1 MPVYLPPEPP
11 SWIAEPAAPPQ
22 YQRAAWTPRPPVP
35 RGPGPHDTVASSVLT
50 GLLLVS
56 TIVGVAV
63 GVLVQWVLHAF
74 YLRLG
79 VGYFES
85 SAVVRGQWSIVLSQ
99 IVVFAASVVLTRF
112 LMQRKR
118 TSFYVPLLAGL
129 IAALTFWLLML
140 PILYSDHSLGS
151 VA

>member
-11 SWIAEPAAPPQ
+11 SWISEPPPPQ
-22 YQRAAWTPRPPVP
+22 YERAAWTPRQPVP
-35 RGPGPHDTVASSVLT
+35 RGPGPHDTVATSVLT

-63 GVLVQWVLHAF
+63 GVLVQWMLHAF

-79 VGYFES
+79 LGYFES
-85 SAVVRGQWSIVLSQ
+85 SAVVRGQWTIVASQ
-99 IVVFAASVVLTRF
+99 IVVLATSVVLTRY
-112 LMQRKR
+112 LVKRKR